1 MVKSQ
6 PPEMANRTTARD
18 FDQWA
23 VDRITQTFQ
32 QKKRVK
38 ELIREREQDMHDAEA
53 RDQFRLVFCICL
65 LAIILLASYWQK
77 LHVQS
82 HNAELRKIKENKS

>member
-6 PPEMANRTTARD
+6 PPDMANRATARD

-38 ELIREREQDMHDAEA
+38 ELIREREQDIHEAAA
-53 RDQFRLVFCICL
+53 RDQFRTVFCMCL
-65 LAIILLASYWQK
+65 LAIIFLASYWQK
-77 LHVQS
+77 LHIES
-82 HNAELRKIKENKS
+82 HDAKLRKIKENKS

>member
-6 PPEMANRTTARD
+6 PPDMANRTTARD

-38 ELIREREQDMHDAEA
+38 ELNREREQNRHDAEA
-53 RDQFRLVFCICL
+53 RDKFRGVFCIFL
-65 LAIILLASYWQK
+65 LAIILLTSYLQK
-77 LHVQS
+77 LHIQA
-82 HNAELRKIKENKS
+82 HDAELKRIKENKS